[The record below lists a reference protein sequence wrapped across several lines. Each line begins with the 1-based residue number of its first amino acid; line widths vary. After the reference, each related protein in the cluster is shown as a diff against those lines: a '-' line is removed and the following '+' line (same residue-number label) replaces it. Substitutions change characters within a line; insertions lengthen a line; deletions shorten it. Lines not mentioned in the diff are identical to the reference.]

1 MWGLGPLLS
10 PAPATVGSPRPQ
22 GSRSYRRLT
31 ARLFNAEMLA
41 LASTRLGNGLTSL
54 AFAVITVGA
63 FVVLSRIKRLAA
75 HRAGLKHLQLLAFV
89 LGIIALLTIPV
100 AMESFFRI
108 WDPSYVYDG
117 S

>member
-1 MWGLGPLLS
+1 VPVS
-10 PAPATVGSPRPQ
+10 VGTHDRDRE
-22 GSRSYRRLT
+22 RSYRRLT
-31 ARLFNAEMLA
+31 ARLFNAGMLA

-63 FVVLSRIKRLAA
+63 FVVLARIKRLSA
-75 HRAGLKHLQLLAFV
+75 HRAGSKHVQLLALAFS
-89 LGIIALLTIPV
+89 IIALLTIPL

-108 WDPSYVYDG
+108 WDPSYVYNG